1 MTKGIRVA
9 EQICTL
15 LGIRI
20 AERSQSVR
28 QLSLTLGKFF
38 LYTLF

>member
-20 AERSQSVR
+20 AERSQLNEYIEPSDDTR
-28 QLSLTLGKFF
+28 RSP
-38 LYTLF
+38 